1 VRING
6 EKVPAKPP
14 RHPCDDMDQIHVA
27 DPVSMELCRLRG
39 EMERLE
45 KRLQELEKAGPTEA
59 SL

>member
-1 VRING
+1 
-6 EKVPAKPP
+6 
-14 RHPCDDMDQIHVA
+14 MDQIHVA